1 MNNPKLNPEAGD
13 GSLPAPKPT
22 QSKTKKKLYGV
33 IGGAALAAAIAFGG
47 SSILGHTP
55 ATYAQTATAP
65 ASPSPSTSSGSSTT
79 PANGNNAAT
88 NNAAPGG
95 RPGPRD
101 GGPQGKGGPGG
112 QGRAGLRGDV
122 SGTIS
127 AISGNTLTLKRGEV
141 IVIQATVNDSTV
153 YTAAGKTIKLSDLTV
168 GEAVS
173 IRTTTATDG
182 TISISAVEVVLDHA
196 GGTISALDSG
206 SLTLTRAD
214 NSTIKVTLG
223 AAVSV
228 QDLGKTVSL
237 SDLKTGQRVDV
248 AGTLNTDGTLSAQII
263 NVQHDHLGGT
273 VTVIS
278 GNTLT
283 VEVGGRGQG
292 GPEGRGPG
300 QPKPAGNTGSAT
312 PAAGSG
318 TTPST
323 GTATTPATTTK
334 TITVSDSTTYL
345 TGGQASQ
352 LSGIAV
358 GDRIEAVGTASSD
371 GNSLTA
377 LQVTVQLPHYQG
389 QVTSVSG
396 STIVLQDRGTS
407 RTIEVNSSTQYQ
419 NGQAAA
425 SLSDVKTGL
434 DISVEGK
441 VDASGNMTA
450 SVVQIGRPAGP
461 PMGRR

>member
-13 GSLPAPKPT
+13 GSLPAPKLT
-22 QSKTKKKLYGV
+22 LSKTKKKLYGV
-33 IGGAALAAAIAFGG
+33 IGGAALAAAVAFGG
-47 SSILGHTP
+47 SSLLGHTP

-65 ASPSPSTSSGSSTT
+65 ASQTASPTPSTTSGSTTT
-79 PANGNNAAT
+79 PANGNNAAP
-88 NNAAPGG
+88 AG

-153 YTAAGKTIKLSDLTV
+153 YSAAGKTIKLSDLTV

-182 TISISAVEVVLDHA
+182 TVSISAVEVVLDHA

-206 SLTLTRAD
+206 SLTLTKAD
-214 NSTIKVTLG
+214 NSTLKVTLG
-223 AAVSV
+223 AVSV
-228 QDLGKTVSL
+228 QDLGKTVNL

-248 AGTLNTDGTLSAQII
+248 AGTLNTDGTLSAQVI

-273 VTVIS
+273 VTAIS

-300 QPKPAGNTGSAT
+300 QPKPAGNAGSAT
-312 PAAGSG
+312 TPA
-318 TTPST
+318 T
-323 GTATTPATTTK
+323 GTATTPATTAK

-352 LSGIAV
+352 LSAIAI

-371 GNSLTA
+371 GSSLTA

-434 DISVEGK
+434 GISVEGK
-441 VDASGNMTA
+441 VDASGKMTA

-461 PMGRR
+461 PVGRR